1 MTMPRRAAWPPVLR
15 NSYLAA
21 LPARGADSRGVLH
34 PCEDKEKA
42 KKYIADL
49 IAPFNA
55 VDTWLYQ
62 KDIPDEYLTSDN
74 MLEYRKRWIDH
85 MIKELEKE
93 GK

>member
-1 MTMPRRAAWPPVLR
+1 MKISEILR
-15 NSYLAA
+15 KAKPFLEKSEYVCFAIEDCNIS
-21 LPARGADSRGVLH
+21 
-34 PCEDKEKA
+34 EKDKEKA

-55 VDTWLYQ
+55 VDTWLYH
-62 KDIPDEYLTSDN
+62 KDIPNEYLTSDN

>member
-42 KKYIADL
+42 KKRRAK
-49 IAPFNA
+49 N
-55 VDTWLYQ
+55 V
-62 KDIPDEYLTSDN
+62 ER
-74 MLEYRKRWIDH
+74 E
-85 MIKELEKE
+85 EKT
-93 GK
+93 GSV